1 MSDLVSEE
9 VTKAFLTLVPDAS
22 YSNVV
27 NAGHMVVGDQNDHF
41 SEAVLGFLEIHY
53 RPK

>member
-9 VTKAFLTLVPDAS
+9 VTKEFLELVPNAI

-27 NAGHMVVGDQNDHF
+27 DAGHMVVGDQNDHF
-41 SEAVLGFLEIHY
+41 SEAVLEFLETRY
-53 RPK
+53 PAK